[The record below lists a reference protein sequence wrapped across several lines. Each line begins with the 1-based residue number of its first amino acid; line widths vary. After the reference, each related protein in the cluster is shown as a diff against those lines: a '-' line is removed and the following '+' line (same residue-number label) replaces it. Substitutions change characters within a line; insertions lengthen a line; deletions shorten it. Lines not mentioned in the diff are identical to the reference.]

1 MTPAA
6 MSYQGMDRFSS
17 FAQCHHPRKSAE
29 QELDKSLAANSLHA
43 EDESRT
49 HSMPILRHKAAMTAH
64 QAASIVRAASDE
76 ADAYER
82 KVEEQLRARDEL
94 RQRMRAKKGE
104 DLHPA
109 HFGGGYCS
117 AGRTV
122 PRANGSSLVCMASL
136 GRLQEVKARVER
148 AGEDVNSMD
157 SNGETAL
164 AAAASAGDLEMCRY
178 LISRGAEVLTK
189 GPGGVTALHYA
200 ARTGSADII
209 HLFCN
214 TADFYRPDLD
224 IKTSGRFA
232 RARPCRSHASTR
244 LARVCAQTAS

>member
-1 MTPAA
+1 
-6 MSYQGMDRFSS
+6 MSYLGMELCSNRD
-17 FAQCHHPRKSAE
+17 FAKSHYPRKSAE
-29 QELDKSLAANSLHA
+29 ETPDQSLAAHVGP
-43 EDESRT
+43 T
-49 HSMPILRHKAAMTAH
+49 QSMPLPTLRHQAAMTSH
-64 QAASIVRAASDE
+64 QAAFIVRAASDE
-76 ADAYER
+76 ADAYKH
-82 KVEEQLRARDEL
+82 KVEEQLRAREEL

-104 DLHPA
+104 DLHPE

-117 AGRTV
+117 AVRTV
-122 PRANGSSLVCMASL
+122 PRASGSSLVCMASL

-164 AAAASAGDLEMCRY
+164 AAAASAGDVEMCRY